1 MQGKDLWLHGFIIM
15 LSLHYSIHQKRIKNS
30 VPLPT
35 VDFTV
40 RVP

>member
-1 MQGKDLWLHGFIIM
+1 MEAASTNEKNQSVEGFRQ
-15 LSLHYSIHQKRIKNS
+15 LYQKRMENS

-40 RVP
+40 NVP